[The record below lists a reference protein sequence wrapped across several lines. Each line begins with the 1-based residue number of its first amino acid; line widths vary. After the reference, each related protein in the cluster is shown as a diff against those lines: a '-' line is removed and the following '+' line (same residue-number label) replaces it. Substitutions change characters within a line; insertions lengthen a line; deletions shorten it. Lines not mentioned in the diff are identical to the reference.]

1 MVELEFRDK
10 TKALIDSLKNICA
23 HYGLGNDGNEFK
35 IITQT
40 FLYKFLNDKFA
51 YEAKK
56 IDKKVAKSEKWEEA
70 LVAMSEDQL
79 EMLQLQMGGD
89 TARLKPHH
97 FISHLFSQQ
106 NAPDFAKLFDDTLR
120 DIALTN
126 NDVFAV
132 KTDGGAKVVLFDRLS
147 EYIADESKRD
157 AFCRAIINKLVEFS
171 FERIFTQKFDFYATI
186 FEYLIKDYNSN
197 SGGKYAEYYTPH
209 AVARIMAAILVPREQ
224 QGKVKN
230 VSCYDPSAGS
240 GTLLMN
246 VAHAIGENRCSIYT
260 QDISQKSSN
269 LLRLNLIL
277 NNLVHS
283 IPNVIQGNTVLHPYH
298 RDGRDLKR
306 FDYIVS
312 NPPFK
317 MDFSDFR
324 DELDSKENKERFFAG
339 IPKIKAKAKDKME
352 IYQLFL
358 QHIIHSL
365 KPGGK
370 AAVVVPTGFITA
382 QSGIDKGIRKYLVE
396 HKMLAGVVSMPS
408 NIFATTGTNVSILF
422 IDDSNKDKVVLI
434 DASNLGEK
442 IKDGKNQKTVLTQ
455 EEEQRIIDTFNS
467 RKAMEHFSVAV
478 SYDEIE
484 AKNYSLSAG
493 QYFAIKIEY
502 VDITPEQFAEKM
514 QGFTANLDSLFSQSR
529 KLENEIR
536 KQFAGL
542 KYEA

>member
-1 MVELEFRDK
+1 MVEQEFQQK
-10 TKALIDSLKNICA
+10 TKQLIDSLKSICA

-56 IDKKVAKSEKWEEA
+56 IDPSIAQADKWEEA
-70 LVAMSEDQL
+70 LVALSENDL
-79 EMLQLQMGGD
+79 EMLQMQMGAD
-89 TARLKPHH
+89 TARLKPSH
-97 FISHLFSQQ
+97 FINYLFSQQ
-106 NAPDFAKLFDDTLR
+106 NAPDFAKLFDDTLI
-120 DIALTN
+120 DIAISN
-126 NDVFAV
+126 NEVFAV

-147 EYIADESKRD
+147 QYIADESKRD
-157 AFCRAIINKLVEFS
+157 DFCRAIINKLVEFS

-209 AVARIMAAILVPREQ
+209 AVARIMAAILVPQDQ
-224 QGKVKN
+224 QGQIKN
-230 VSCYDPSAGS
+230 VSVYDPSSGS

-246 VAHAIGENRCSIYT
+246 VAHAIGESRCTIYT

-283 IPNVIQGNTVLHPYH
+283 IPNVIQGNTLLHPYH
-298 RDGRDLKR
+298 KDSGELKR
-306 FDYIVS
+306 FDFIVS

-324 DELDSKENKERFFAG
+324 DELDTKTNKQRFFVG
-339 IPKIKAKAKDKME
+339 IPKIKAKATDKME

-358 QHIIHSL
+358 QHIVYSL

-382 QSGIDKGIRKYLVE
+382 QSGIDKGIREHLVK

-422 IDDSNKDKVVLI
+422 IDASNQGNVVLI

-442 IKDGKNQKTVLTQ
+442 IKDGKNQKTVLTP
-455 EEEQRIIDTFNS
+455 EEEQRIIDVFNA
-467 RKAMEHFSVAV
+467 RQVVEDFSVVV
-478 SYDEIE
+478 SYDDIV

-493 QYFAIKIEY
+493 QYFDVRIEY
-502 VDITPEQFAEKM
+502 VDMTPEQFVEKM
-514 QGFTANLDSLFSQSR
+514 KAFNDNLDDLFSQSR
-529 KLENEIR
+529 ELEVEIK
-536 KQFAGL
+536 KQLAGL
-542 KYEA
+542 KYE